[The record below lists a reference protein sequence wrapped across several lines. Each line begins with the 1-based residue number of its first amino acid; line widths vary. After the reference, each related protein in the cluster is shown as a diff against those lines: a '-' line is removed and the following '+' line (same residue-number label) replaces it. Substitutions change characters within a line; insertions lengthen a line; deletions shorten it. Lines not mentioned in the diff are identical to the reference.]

1 MKIERLFRKS
11 FPITVDFTDY
21 IDNSSVIEERLIL
34 LPGID
39 YSKRYSIRREMIE

>member
-21 IDNSSVIEERLIL
+21 IDNSSRIEERLIL
-34 LPGID
+34 LQGIG
-39 YSKRYSIRREMIE
+39 YSQNYSIRGVMIE